1 MIASMPGF
9 DTRTD
14 LELVAAANGGSRDA
28 FAALYE
34 RHRRFV
40 HSVAWRLVGDVESAD
55 EIVQEVFLWWL
66 GRFPGFVLSSKATTF
81 LYTLTR
87 SRAIDVARRRRRTL
101 RMPEDADAIP
111 QPMRDAGAAL
121 GQDIALAAAVDQL
134 PFGQQEVLLLRFGHD
149 LSIEEIAQ
157 ALGVPLGTVKSR
169 LHAAMKVLKENG
181 IS

>member
-1 MIASMPGF
+1 MIASMPGI

-14 LELVAAANGGSRDA
+14 RDLVAGANGGSRDA
-28 FAALYE
+28 FAALYG
-34 RHRRFV
+34 RHRGCVRA
-40 HSVAWRLVGDVESAD
+40 VAWRLVDDIDSAD

-66 GRFPGFVLSSKATTF
+66 GRFPGFVLSGKATTF

-121 GQDIALAAAVDQL
+121 GRDIALAAAVDQL

-149 LSIEEIAQ
+149 LSLEEVAQ
-157 ALGVPLGTVKSR
+157 ALGVPLGPAKSR
-169 LHAAMKVLKENG
+169 LHAAMKVLKDNG